1 MSGKG
6 DGSAGDRTRDCKMV
20 KVSGKVAREIKV
32 DETISGFKRTAKI
45 HIMRLTEEALL
56 EAPAV
61 SIAPATDAAAV
72 VAGTMLEVV
81 APGVGMFSET
91 PTAPQT

>member
-1 MSGKG
+1 MVEVLGKRMP
-6 DGSAGDRTRDCKMV
+6 SR
-20 KVSGKVAREIKV
+20 
-32 DETISGFKRTAKI
+32 GFKSTRQFPGFRRTAKNHVI
-45 HIMRLTEEALL
+45 RLTEEALL

-81 APGVGMFSET
+81 APGVGMFNET

>member
-1 MSGKG
+1 
-6 DGSAGDRTRDCKMV
+6 MV
-20 KVSGKVAREIKV
+20 VSEETIPPREIKS
-32 DETISGFKRTAKI
+32 TRQFPGFRRTAKFHVI
-45 HIMRLTEEALL
+45 QLTEEALL

-81 APGVGMFSET
+81 APGVGMFNET

>member
-1 MSGKG
+1 MVVEVLGK
-6 DGSAGDRTRDCKMV
+6 TV
-20 KVSGKVAREIKV
+20 PARGRKP
-32 DETISGFKRTAKI
+32 TGQFLGFGITARI
-45 HIMRLTEEALL
+45 HAIRLTEEALL

-61 SIAPATDAAAV
+61 SIAPAAEAAAV

-81 APGVGMFSET
+81 APGVGMFNET

>member
-1 MSGKG
+1 MVEVLGK
-6 DGSAGDRTRDCKMV
+6 TVPPK
-20 KVSGKVAREIKV
+20 EIKSTGQV
-32 DETISGFKRTAKI
+32 PGFRRTAKHQVI
-45 HIMRLTEEALL
+45 QLTEEALL

-61 SIAPATDAAAV
+61 SIAPAADAAAV

-81 APGVGMFSET
+81 APGVGMFNET

>member
-1 MSGKG
+1 MFWKG
-6 DGSAGDRTRDCKMV
+6 DGSAGNGTRGCKMV
-20 KVSGKVAREIKV
+20 KVPGKTAPPREVESTRQFPKGENHVIQ
-32 DETISGFKRTAKI
+32 
-45 HIMRLTEEALL
+45 LTEEALL

-81 APGVGMFSET
+81 APGVGMFNET